1 MVQDDDVKEGH
12 IFDNMLVGDIDNL
25 RGERTAKS
33 VLILIFFLDYRRI
46 IKLGKT
52 KKRYPQ

>member
-25 RGERTAKS
+25 LVDTR
-33 VLILIFFLDYRRI
+33 DC
-46 IKLGKT
+46 
-52 KKRYPQ
+52 